1 MNAQLK
7 VITES
12 VITRPEYD
20 NTFLGF
26 EADWIEA
33 NKVMLRKWWDTLQ
46 AVADDDCRE
55 PESSF
60 GLFCGC
66 QHELQISV
74 RDEFK
79 NTLRQWE

>member
-7 VITES
+7 QITES
-12 VITRPEYD
+12 VVTRPEYD
-20 NTFLGF
+20 NHHLGY
-26 EADWIEA
+26 EADWIAA
-33 NKVMLRKWWDTLQ
+33 NLPMLRKWWDTLQ

-60 GLFCGC
+60 ELFCGC
-66 QHELQISV
+66 QHELQV
-74 RDEFK
+74 TYRDEYR

>member
-7 VITES
+7 AITES

-20 NTFLGF
+20 NTFLGY
-26 EADWIEA
+26 ETDWVKA
-33 NKVMLRKWWDTLQ
+33 NGVMLRRWWNTLQ

-60 GLFCGC
+60 ELFCGC
-66 QHELQISV
+66 QHEIQMIR
-74 RDEFK
+74 RDDYR
-79 NTLRQWE
+79 NTLRQY